1 MSPQF
6 LSVDSL
12 MKVRLTCWT
21 HYFSGVS
28 PLNEIPKSSQ
38 IPRLFTSVV
47 ITLSGVETRKQP
59 LGNAEKQNRAMESFR
74 LISAGA

>member
-6 LSVDSL
+6 LSVDPL
-12 MKVRLTCWT
+12 KKVRLTYWT
-21 HYFSGVS
+21 NYFSGVS

-38 IPRLFTSVV
+38 IPRLFTDVV
-47 ITLSGVETRKQP
+47 TTLNGVETRKQP
-59 LGNAEKQNRAMESFR
+59 LGNAEKKNRSMESFR